1 MAEARVQRRLAA
13 ILAADVVGYSR
24 LMEADEELTRARLRS
39 LHAELIEPRIAADGG
54 RIVKAMGDG
63 ILVEFPSVVDA
74 VRNALAIQN
83 AMRQRNAETPAEIRI
98 EFRVGVN
105 VGDVIIEGD
114 DIHGDGVNV
123 AARLEGLCE
132 PGEVYISGT
141 VYDQSDGKLEAR
153 FEDLGEQAVKNI
165 AKPVRVYRA
174 SDESK
179 RAVDREPQA
188 TVSSPELPDKP
199 SIAVLPFDNLSNDPD
214 QEYFSD
220 GMAEDLIT
228 DISKIS
234 GIFVTARNSSF
245 AFKGQTVDVKEIA
258 QKLGVNHIVEG
269 SVRKMGSKLRVN
281 AQLIDAASGGHLWA
295 ERYDGDMEDIFQF
308 QDDIRAQI
316 VSALQVNLT
325 PTDKALTERKPTD
338 SAEAYDL
345 YLKGRANFNRY
356 THENNL
362 EAINCF
368 KDAIEIDPN
377 FADAYG
383 YLSFSYYY
391 GWVLMFP
398 GADKT
403 LDRANELAERGV
415 SLDSTSV
422 IALARL
428 GWMQGWLQHYDQA
441 FLNLG
446 KAIALA
452 PNNAE
457 LYANFGNILNYWGDP
472 AGALAM
478 FEKAFS
484 IDPMPP
490 LNWEFQVGHA
500 HFLLRQ
506 YDEALARFE
515 RVVELAP
522 KASFAFLFLACAYTE
537 LDRLDDSKDTITTVL
552 EITPPYTVKE
562 VAKRYPYRSEE
573 VRNRI
578 LDDLRKAGLPEG

>member
-1 MAEARVQRRLAA
+1 
-13 ILAADVVGYSR
+13 
-24 LMEADEELTRARLRS
+24 
-39 LHAELIEPRIAADGG
+39 
-54 RIVKAMGDG
+54 
-63 ILVEFPSVVDA
+63 
-74 VRNALAIQN
+74 
-83 AMRQRNAETPAEIRI
+83 
-98 EFRVGVN
+98 
-105 VGDVIIEGD
+105 
-114 DIHGDGVNV
+114 
-123 AARLEGLCE
+123 
-132 PGEVYISGT
+132 
-141 VYDQSDGKLEAR
+141 
-153 FEDLGEQAVKNI
+153 
-165 AKPVRVYRA
+165 
-174 SDESK
+174 
-179 RAVDREPQA
+179 
-188 TVSSPELPDKP
+188 
-199 SIAVLPFDNLSNDPD
+199 
-214 QEYFSD
+214 
-220 GMAEDLIT
+220 
-228 DISKIS
+228 
-234 GIFVTARNSSF
+234 
-245 AFKGQTVDVKEIA
+245 VKEIA
-258 QKLGVNHIVEG
+258 QKLGVKHIVEG

-356 THENNL
+356 THENHL

-398 GADKT
+398 GADET
-403 LDRANELAERGV
+403 LDRAYELAEKGV
-415 SLDSTSV
+415 LLDSKSV

-428 GWMQGWLQHYDQA
+428 GWMQGWLQRYDQA
-441 FLNLG
+441 FINLG

-472 AGALAM
+472 KGALAM

-490 LNWEFQVGHA
+490 LNWEFQVGLT

-506 YDEALARFE
+506 YDEALVRFE

-522 KASFAFLFLACAYTE
+522 RASFAFLILACAYTE
-537 LDRLDDSKDTITTVL
+537 LDRLDDAKDMITTVL

-562 VAKRYPYRSEE
+562 VAKRYPYRTEE